1 MKYLKSLIVMVVLIY
16 SSACFAQFTNMGNS
30 SKKDSEVNSSAYL
43 QKGFRAIIEAGF
55 SVGYG
60 DVEDNRPVVNTSF
73 GYQFNPYIYLGG
85 GVGAAY
91 FLDSEVVAIPVYL
104 NFRSDFIKYKISPF
118 VDVKAGYSPYDAK
131 GAYASVA
138 LGCRFNKFS
147 LSFGTELLQNEY
159 EDWYDTETLD
169 CWGYFAKIGI
179 EF

>member
-1 MKYLKSLIVMVVLIY
+1 M
-16 SSACFAQFTNMGNS
+16 
-30 SKKDSEVNSSAYL
+30 
-43 QKGFRAIIEAGF
+43 
-55 SVGYG
+55 
-60 DVEDNRPVVNTSF
+60 VNTSF

-138 LGCRFNKFS
+138 LGCRFKKFS

-169 CWGYFAKIGI
+169 CWGYFAKLGI